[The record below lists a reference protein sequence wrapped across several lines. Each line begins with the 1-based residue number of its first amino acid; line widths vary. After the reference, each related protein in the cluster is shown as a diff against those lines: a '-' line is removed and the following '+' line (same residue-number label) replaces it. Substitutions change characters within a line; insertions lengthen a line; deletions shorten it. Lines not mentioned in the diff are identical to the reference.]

1 MERSLADRLEIGRV
15 QWQSRPGGADWRGYD
30 GCCWRRGRWP
40 VLRWSG
46 YKRVTLATRCLLVLT
61 CTHVCPIVRAAAE
74 TSRGGATA
82 MPHAVVRL
90 YTDSG
95 PLIGMLKERQDEV
108 RDIMTGVPG
117 FMSYGI

>member
-15 QWQSRPGGADWRGYD
+15 QWQSRPGGADWREARQMAY
-30 GCCWRRGRWP
+30 CA
-40 VLRWSG
+40 RWSG
-46 YKRVTLATRCLLVLT
+46 YTRVTLATRCLLVLT
-61 CTHVCPIVRAAAE
+61 CTHVCPIVRTAAE

-82 MPHAVVRL
+82 MPNAVVRL

-117 FMSYGI
+117 FMSYGIM